1 MTRAVAAASVVKG
14 FGSSSSMSRNLLH
27 GDSKVS
33 EKSDGKRKM
42 SAAVNWSE
50 MIGVIAGPK
59 LPGDT
64 GESWLARAARR
75 AGITYRQA
83 KALRYGETTDPKH
96 SVASRVL
103 SAADQAKIELARHHV
118 NELASIIQSLRNVDE
133 DFHRPQIDGLVSAA
147 RALGAV
153 DRSGD

>member
-1 MTRAVAAASVVKG
+1 
-14 FGSSSSMSRNLLH
+14 
-27 GDSKVS
+27 
-33 EKSDGKRKM
+33 M
-42 SAAVNWSE
+42 SAAIDWSE

-83 KALRYGETTDPKH
+83 KALKYGETTDPKH

-103 SAADQAKIELARHHV
+103 SAADQAKLAQAKHHATELA
-118 NELASIIQSLRNVDE
+118 NIFQGTASRLRNVDE
-133 DFHRPQIDGLVSAA
+133 DFYGPRIDALIDAA
-147 RALGAV
+147 RQLGAV
-153 DRSGD
+153 DRAGD

>member
-1 MTRAVAAASVVKG
+1 
-14 FGSSSSMSRNLLH
+14 
-27 GDSKVS
+27 
-33 EKSDGKRKM
+33 M

-83 KALRYGETTDPKH
+83 KALKYGETTDPKH

-103 SAADQAKIELARHHV
+103 TAADKAKIEQAKHHV
-118 NELASIIQSLRNVDE
+118 NELESILQSLRNVDE
-133 DFHRPQIDGLVSAA
+133 DFHRPQIDALLREA
-147 RALGAV
+147 RALGVV
-153 DRSGD
+153 DRTGD

>member
-1 MTRAVAAASVVKG
+1 MSE
-14 FGSSSSMSRNLLH
+14 SSN
-27 GDSKVS
+27 
-33 EKSDGKRKM
+33 GKRKM

-83 KALRYGETTDPKH
+83 KALKYGETTDPKH

-103 SAADQAKIELARHHV
+103 SAADQAKIAQAKHHATELADIFQST
-118 NELASIIQSLRNVDE
+118 ATSLRNVDE
-133 DFHRPQIDGLVSAA
+133 DFHRPDIDALVAAA
-147 RALGAV
+147 RVLGAV
-153 DRSGD
+153 DRAGD

>member
-1 MTRAVAAASVVKG
+1 
-14 FGSSSSMSRNLLH
+14 
-27 GDSKVS
+27 
-33 EKSDGKRKM
+33 M

-83 KALRYGETTDPKH
+83 KALKYGETTDPKH

-103 SAADQAKIELARHHV
+103 TAADQAKIIQARHHA
-118 NELASIIQSLRNVDE
+118 NELATIFQGLRNIDE
-133 DFHRPQIDGLVSAA
+133 DFHRPHIDALVDAA

-153 DRSGD
+153 DRTGD